1 MRVKKGPPPFKIKN
15 IDIETLRRALKR
27 MKVKKVHGVDNIDPY
42 SLKIAGQFIED
53 ALLQLVNQ
61 SLEQK
66 KFATNWKPQLLNNP
80 LH

>member
-1 MRVKKGPPPFKIKN
+1 
-15 IDIETLRRALKR
+15 

-61 SLEQK
+61 SLEQQ